1 MIVGRAGRL
10 RSIRIVAAV
19 VHATLLASCTGVQ
32 RTVGGWVGSKK
43 PAPET
48 TEAPTPTARVYYA
61 GVDGLKVYSEPSTSS
76 KVVGTLALHE
86 KVTRSR
92 LEQGYAYVESSTS
105 GVKGWVINV
114 RLIWHLPTP
123 AARGPAEAQPEAP
136 EATEPEAPEPTAPA
150 EEPPTTTTTT
160 TAPAPGAP
168 RRSTTTLPGV
178 PPSIFN
184 PY

>member
-1 MIVGRAGRL
+1 MTVGRAGRL

-19 VHATLLASCTGVQ
+19 VLATLLASCTGLK
-32 RTVGGWVGSKK
+32 RTVGGWLRFKK

-48 TEAPTPTARVYYA
+48 TESSTRTARVYYA
-61 GVDGLKVYSEPSTSS
+61 AVDGLKVYSEPSASS

-92 LEQGYAYVESSTS
+92 LKQGYAYVESFTS
-105 GVKGWVINV
+105 GVKGWVSNA

-160 TAPAPGAP
+160 TAPAPRAP

>member
-1 MIVGRAGRL
+1 L

-32 RTVGGWVGSKK
+32 RTVGGWVGFKK

-48 TEAPTPTARVYYA
+48 TEGSTRTARVYYA
-61 GVDGLKVYSEPSTSS
+61 AVDGLKVYSEPSASS
-76 KVVGTLALHE
+76 KVVGRLALHE

-92 LEQGYAYVESSTS
+92 LEKGYAYVKSSTS
-105 GVKGWVINV
+105 GVKGWVRNA
-114 RLIWHLPTP
+114 RLIWQLPTP
-123 AARGPAEAQPEAP
+123 AARGAAEARPEAP
-136 EATEPEAPEPTAPA
+136 EATEPEAPEPIAPA

-160 TAPAPGAP
+160 TAPAPRAP
-168 RRSTTTLPGV
+168 RRSTTTLPGI